1 MIVTVFILIIL
12 IISIIA
18 GLSYYAWFQIKEY
31 HVDFIIRKL
40 IALGY
45 STDEIRSRQVYLRK
59 QSNKKLK
66 EIIRELN
73 RKEKEEHP
81 PINDNNFFDRD

>member
-1 MIVTVFILIIL
+1 M
-12 IISIIA
+12 
-18 GLSYYAWFQIKEY
+18 
-31 HVDFIIRKL
+31 

>member
-1 MIVTVFILIIL
+1 MDYFIATIFIIT
-12 IISIIA
+12 IIA
-18 GLSYYAWFQIKEY
+18 SLSYYAWFQIKEY

-45 STDEIRSRQVYLRK
+45 STDGIRSRQVYLRK

-73 RKEKEEHP
+73 RKENEEHT

>member
-1 MIVTVFILIIL
+1 MDYFIATIFIIT
-12 IISIIA
+12 IIA
-18 GLSYYAWFQIKEY
+18 SLSYYAWFQIKEY

-73 RKEKEEHP
+73 RKENEEHT
-81 PINDNNFFDRD
+81 PINNNNFFDRD

>member
-1 MIVTVFILIIL
+1 MDYFIAKIFIIT
-12 IISIIA
+12 IIA
-18 GLSYYAWFQIKEY
+18 SLSYYAWFQIKEY

-73 RKEKEEHP
+73 RKENEEHT
-81 PINDNNFFDRD
+81 PINNNNFFDRD